1 MRLKAILFD
10 TRSIQ
15 KYIFAGSRLRTNI
28 GASYLVDRV
37 YEDGLR
43 PALERVLGASDVDWD
58 GWSEV
63 ESPNWAE
70 QHARARIGYIGGGNA
85 LVLLLADTPDAT
97 CREIVAEFSKHLL
110 THAPGLKIG
119 AAHGTVALASDG
131 SYEDGEGLTQVVHRL
146 KQSQNE
152 VFPLTNVPYTGLT
165 LRSDVDGE
173 SANAY
178 SAELGRY
185 VSQATQR
192 KLTVATPHYRGG
204 LERAQT
210 ESALL
215 ESLFSVMDAGF
226 RESLAGYA
234 FPTSLD
240 KLGQRE
246 TENDIAIIHIDGN
259 NMGVK
264 FASCRTLTERKNMS
278 LAIRRTTVTAFARLV
293 ERIVAEYASYDFL
306 KQSHD
311 DEGRA
316 YLPIR
321 PLILG
326 GDDMTFICPAV
337 LAVHFAE
344 FIIAELLRAGI
355 DSCGGIAVLNTSYPF
370 ARGYVLAEQACDAAK
385 NKMRSLAAA
394 ESEKYREAQSAWL
407 EYVILHGEQAPTLD
421 EIRRT
426 EYRGA
431 GRSLHFGPYR
441 VDDDGSHF
449 ALARVKAAAR
459 GLRDLPRGK
468 VKELREVLQ
477 GGDHAALRYL
487 ESLRQLGLALP
498 TIPGWEEYSA
508 TVWGGKGKKLSP
520 WCDAI
525 ELMDYLPAAL
535 EEE

>member
-43 PALERVLGASDVDWD
+43 PALERVLGAGEVDWD
-58 GWSEV
+58 GWREIR
-63 ESPNWAE
+63 EPNWAE
-70 QHARARIGYIGGGNA
+70 QDARARIGYIGGGNA
-85 LVLLLADTPDAT
+85 LVLLREDTADST
-97 CREIVAEFSKHLL
+97 CREIVAEFSKSLL
-110 THAPGLKIG
+110 THAPGLQIG
-119 AAHGTVALASDG
+119 AAHGTLALAADG
-131 SYEDGEGLTQVVHRL
+131 SYEGGETLTQLVHAL

-152 VFPLTNVPYTGLT
+152 VFPLTSVPYTGLT

-178 SAELGRY
+178 SPELGRY
-185 VSQATQR
+185 VSQATKR
-192 KLTVATPHYRGG
+192 KLAVATSHYHGG
-204 LERAQT
+204 LEQAQT

-215 ESLFSVMDAGF
+215 ESLFSVMDEDF
-226 RESLAGYA
+226 REGLADFA

-240 KLGQRE
+240 RLGQRE
-246 TENDIAIIHIDGN
+246 TENDIAIVHIDGN

-264 FASCRTLTERKNMS
+264 FAECRTLTARKNMS

-293 ERIVAEYASYDFL
+293 ERIVGEYASYDFL
-306 KQSHD
+306 CRSRD
-311 DEGRA
+311 EEGRA

-344 FIIAELLRAGI
+344 FIIGELMSAGI

-385 NKMRSLAAA
+385 SKMRSLASAA
-394 ESEKYREAQSAWL
+394 NEDYRKAQSAWL
-407 EYVILHGEQAPTLD
+407 EYVILHGEQAPTLG

-426 EYRGA
+426 EYRGV

-441 VDDDGSHF
+441 VDDASSHF
-449 ALARVKAAAR
+449 ALARVKAAAL
-459 GLRDLPRGK
+459 GLRKLPRGK

-477 GGDHAALRYL
+477 GDDHSAMRYL

-498 TIPGWEEYSA
+498 TIPGWEEYSESI
-508 TVWGGKGKKLSP
+508 WGGQGKKLSP

-535 EEE
+535 EED